1 MRPPLISRNMANPNY
16 DKRIEICREII
27 QMLISVNLTWNFFRS
42 TRTVDIIN
50 IRRLCQIEK

>member
-16 DKRIEICREII
+16 DKRIEILSGDN
-27 QMLISVNLTWNFFRS
+27 QNANFRKFDVEFGGS

-50 IRRLCQIEK
+50 IRR